1 MPDWPHGSEGAAT
14 PNVDPALSTL
24 VAWIIAVAGILSV
37 TIAGCASEPGAGGS
51 GGLAISARWE
61 HRTAAQSDEADPCAF
76 DSETD
81 IPPDVQTVRVVV
93 QSDPTDPTQPTT
105 CCRVDVEDPHV
116 NRQVAIRQILQG
128 MVAFQVDAFTTKCQV
143 ALAPNEL
150 CGSAESVESCATAG
164 AAPTPATPAPT
175 MCPAEVRPRYSSG
188 TVNEVIAAG
197 EIKRVGVCMVDLG
210 TPPAVTPTS
219 TATGTATITA
229 MHTLTPTNI
238 QTPTVSETPTAT
250 ATETR
255 NPTDSPTRSS
265 TPTPIVTSSD
275 TPSATATATRTDS
288 ATATDTPATGTV
300 TATATDTAGT
310 ATATATATDTLG
322 TGTTTATPTDTPST
336 VTATATVTLTPAETP
351 TATHTATATLSPAL
365 SGHIRYYASDV
376 PVPDVTLTLMGGTS
390 SAAVTDLVGD
400 FGFATVSPGMQT
412 LQPSKDGDFE
422 IAITALDANYVLRFV
437 AGPMGLTPDQR
448 LAADVTGDGTISA
461 LDGTRILQFPSGV
474 VKRFNVSILCGSDWV
489 FRPTPSLIPNQTVV
503 PPLIANFTCTPGA
516 IVYGDAFTPPASG
529 QDFVA
534 ILFGDVTGN
543 WPAPELESTPTPTAA
558 GPGQ

>member
-1 MPDWPHGSEGAAT
+1 VPDWPHGSEGAAT

-37 TIAGCASEPGAGGS
+37 TLAGCASEPGAGGS

-197 EIKRVGVCMVDLG
+197 EIKRVGVCMVLLA
-210 TPPAVTPTS
+210 TPPTVTPTS

-229 MHTLTPTNI
+229 MHTLTPTNT
-238 QTPTVSETPTAT
+238 QTPTVSDTPAAT

-255 NPTDSPTRSS
+255 TPTDSPTRGS
-265 TPTPIVTSSD
+265 TPTPTVTSSD

-288 ATATDTPATGTV
+288 ATPTATDTPATVTATATTTDTGTV
-300 TATATDTAGT
+300 TATATI
-310 ATATATATDTLG
+310 
-322 TGTTTATPTDTPST
+322 
-336 VTATATVTLTPAETP
+336 TLTPAETP

-376 PVPDVTLTLMGGTS
+376 PVPGVNLALMGGTS
-390 SAAVTDLVGD
+390 SAAVTDLLGD

-412 LQPSKDGDFE
+412 LQPAKDGDFE
-422 IAITALDANYVLRFV
+422 IAITALDANYVLKFA
-437 AGPMGLTPDQR
+437 AGLMGLTPDQR
-448 LAADVTGDGTISA
+448 LAADVTGDGMISA

-474 VKRFNVSILCGSDWV
+474 VERFDVSILCGSDWV

-534 ILFGDVTGN
+534 ILFGDVTGS
-543 WPAPELESTPTPTAA
+543 WPDPELEHTPTPTAA